1 MSHCVSLCL
10 TSSHCVPLCATAEV
24 ADDLQDYLTSPSHP
38 YKQDSPPGS
47 LLTAKEVA
55 FVSTCL
61 ADSSKHRP
69 DVSTLLE
76 QNPYL
81 SSRYR
86 GG

>member
-1 MSHCVSLCL
+1 M
-10 TSSHCVPLCATAEV
+10 PAEV
-24 ADDLQDYLTSPSHP
+24 PYDLPEYVTDPSHP
-38 YKQDSPPGS
+38 YGQDSPPGS
-47 LLTAKEVA
+47 LLTAKEKT
-55 FVSTCL
+55 FVTTCL
-61 ADSSKHRP
+61 ADSSSSRP